1 MEINDSKIMAD
12 NLKFIH
18 PSFFQY
24 LPVFVLPFAFFL
36 LVVLGMDVFYVLL
49 GFFVLEMFLLLTIWL
64 LLATITYII
73 KTDRLEIRSGILIKL
88 STAIPFD
95 KIINITCKQ
104 NLFQKIFNIG
114 NVFIEIPGV
123 EPFEVA
129 LFGIEKH
136 EEVAEFLFALK
147 KRGEI

>member
-1 MEINDSKIMAD
+1 MAD

-24 LPVFVLPFAFFL
+24 LPIFVLPFAFFL

-95 KIINITCKQ
+95 KIINISQ
-104 NLFQKIFNIG
+104 INFNI
-114 NVFIEIPGV
+114 
-123 EPFEVA
+123 
-129 LFGIEKH
+129 KH
-136 EEVAEFLFALK
+136 INIGKNFKQQTLAFHNRF
-147 KRGEI
+147 RCFRTQIS